1 MSEEESS
8 EEDHKIKIA
17 FKLLLM
23 GDSQVGKTSLLLNYT
38 EHIFPE
44 EHIATIGVEYK
55 DKYIIKDNYNIR
67 LQIWDTAGQ
76 ERFRSITK
84 SIYRN
89 ANGVLFVYD
98 ITNKESFANIKNW
111 IKDLQNVGNDIKGII
126 VGNKIDLDPER
137 IIDKKDLE
145 EMANKYQMPF
155 IETSAKQNTFVNDA
169 FNLIID
175 ELLKDR
181 TEEQIG
187 EMFSRKTKSDLSV
200 TTKKTNEKLKKNG
213 CC

>member
-155 IETSAKQNTFVNDA
+155 IETSAKQNTFVNEA

-181 TEEQIG
+181 TEEQIV

-200 TTKKTNEKLKKNG
+200 TTKKN
-213 CC
+213 

>member
-175 ELLKDR
+175 ELLKDK
-181 TEEQIG
+181 TEEQIV